1 MRFPPFSEDAGRH
14 LWTSVDS
21 VEEVERTVRT
31 WMKKQ
36 NLESFL
42 DGFRNLV
49 HRWRIGCGEWRWLCG
64 EGSAGDKRV
73 HFKNYFRVSSI
84 KISLFKQKSRWR
96 HYFSFSLVWNFTA
109 HSRTKQIFVSLCFT
123 RLLQLMRWNWAMWLN
138 AAVYRAGGNR
148 TGGLRVLQLSLNL
161 AHLCRQFF

>member
-1 MRFPPFSEDAGRH
+1 MRFPPLSEDAGRP

-36 NLESFL
+36 SMEFFL

-49 HRWRIGCGEWRWLCG
+49 RRWRIVCGEWPWLYG
-64 EGSAGDKRV
+64 GGAGDKRAN
-73 HFKNYFRVSSI
+73 FKKCFRVSSI

-96 HYFSFSLVWNFTA
+96 HYFSFKLRMKLYCTLTNKTD
-109 HSRTKQIFVSLCFT
+109 LCFVVLHT
-123 RLLQLMRWNWAMWLN
+123 SVATHEMKLDYVIKWSS
-138 AAVYRAGGNR
+138 VPNR
-148 TGGLRVLQLSLNL
+148 
-161 AHLCRQFF
+161 RQ